1 MDFATA
7 AAFPVAY
14 GTSHLAL
21 VQRAK
26 LQPGETVLVLG
37 AGGGVGLTAIECAK
51 ALGATVIAA
60 ASTAEKLALAAARGA
75 DHLINY
81 VEDDLRDALRT
92 LTDGNGV
99 DVVYDPVGGD
109 LAQAAMRSMAWCGR
123 FLVIGFASGDVPQ
136 FPGNYLLVKNISIV
150 GVYWGAYRT
159 RELQTVRDS
168 FAELARWW
176 EEGKLKPHV
185 SRVFPLAEAPT
196 ALATLENRQSTGC
209 LVIDIDG

>member
-1 MDFATA
+1 
-7 AAFPVAY
+7 
-14 GTSHLAL
+14 
-21 VQRAK
+21 
-26 LQPGETVLVLG
+26 
-37 AGGGVGLTAIECAK
+37 
-51 ALGATVIAA
+51 VIAA
-60 ASTAEKLALAAARGA
+60 ASTPEKLALAAERGA

-81 VEDDLRDALRT
+81 TEADLRAELRK
-92 LTDGNGV
+92 LTDGKGV

-123 FLVIGFASGDVPQ
+123 FLVIGFASGEVPQ

-159 RELQTVRDS
+159 REPEIFRDG

-176 EEGKLKPHV
+176 AEGKLKPHV
-185 SRVFPLAEAPT
+185 SQVFPLAQAPR
-196 ALATLENRQSTGC
+196 ALAMLESRQSTGR

>member
-1 MDFATA
+1 
-7 AAFPVAY
+7 
-14 GTSHLAL
+14 
-21 VQRAK
+21 
-26 LQPGETVLVLG
+26 
-37 AGGGVGLTAIECAK
+37 
-51 ALGATVIAA
+51 
-60 ASTAEKLALAAARGA
+60 
-75 DHLINY
+75 
-81 VEDDLRDALRT
+81 
-92 LTDGNGV
+92 
-99 DVVYDPVGGD
+99 
-109 LAQAAMRSMAWCGR
+109 SMAWCGR

>member
-1 MDFATA
+1 M
-7 AAFPVAY
+7 
-14 GTSHLAL
+14 G
-21 VQRAK
+21 Q
-26 LQPGETVLVLG
+26 Q
-37 AGGGVGLTAIECAK
+37 GGGPRVERPGRTP
-51 ALGATVIAA
+51 GQSSVHRQDRR
-60 ASTAEKLALAAARGA
+60 ARPPRTPGRGP
-75 DHLINY
+75 HPRRPGI
-81 VEDDLRDALRT
+81 RDALRT

-150 GVYWGAYRT
+150 GVYWGAYRS
-159 RELQTVRDS
+159 REPQTVRDG

-185 SRVFPLAEAPT
+185 SQVFPLAEAPT
-196 ALATLENRQSTGC
+196 ALAMLENRQSTGC